1 MSGFSFGISAV
12 LVIVVLALV
21 LYAVFGSGRVQAVVD
36 FTRRIAI
43 VALVSV
49 GFAIIAQ
56 VVSALSDPQVQLE
69 VPVEPYWPEYPHVT
83 DVSPDHGGNVTAQIN
98 EVLITSGSL
107 SAGTRVLLATGALC
121 EGLAVCAV
129 ILSVILL
136 CNKLR
141 VGKPF
146 TASLRKTARVVATIL
161 GFGTTLGQI
170 LNGFGASFAGEES
183 LHIDSFVSTAQSFEA
198 SSPWPEP
205 TFAIYFEFNSLFI
218 ALGVFV
224 VAELVTAGLRL
235 TEQNNRLTADTEGLV

>member
-1 MSGFSFGISAV
+1 M

-21 LYAVFGSGRVQAVVD
+21 LYAVFGSRRGGTVVG
-36 FTRRIAI
+36 FTRRVAI
-43 VALVSV
+43 VALVCV
-49 GFAIIAQ
+49 GFATIAQ
-56 VVSALSDPQVQLE
+56 VVTALSDPQVQLE

-107 SAGTRVLLATGALC
+107 STASRVLLATGALC

-129 ILSVILL
+129 ILAVILL
-136 CNKLR
+136 CNRLR

-146 TASLRKTARVVATIL
+146 TASLRKTGWVVATTL

-183 LHIDSFVSTAQSFEA
+183 LRIDGFVSTAQTFEA
-198 SSPWPEP
+198 FSPWPEP
-205 TFAIYFEFNSLFI
+205 TFAIYFEFSSLFI
-218 ALGVFV
+218 ALGIFV
-224 VAELVTAGLRL
+224 VSELVTAGLRL
-235 TEQNNRLTADTEGLV
+235 TEQNNRLAADTEGLV